1 MNMPSHPAILR
12 AALSADGRLLSADA
26 PLLALQR
33 EAGADL
39 GALFAVPQL
48 VAIARLAARLGVL
61 VSRPVVAAAQRGDID
76 MWVRAKPESDK
87 GVSLSV
93 VDWRERPAA
102 PLPPDDGRREADIAA
117 LADGWTWQ
125 IDTQLRFEMVL
136 AGNGDSGTLPVSP
149 PVPGTR
155 FSAYFQ
161 LQADGDG
168 DMAML
173 RGFAQRRAFRDQ
185 QAVLASDV
193 ARHFRL
199 SAFPM
204 FDHAG
209 QLTGYR
215 GTAFPLELAVAAPLA
230 DEAPLTLYPVEFG
243 RRLDRSLRQPLGRI
257 IANADTISA
266 QLEGPLR
273 PDYAGYA
280 TDIAAAGRHLMA
292 LVDDL
297 ADLQAID
304 RPDFS
309 VVAEEVDLAD
319 LGRRAAGLLAVKALD
334 RRITIVAPAPDARL
348 LAIGEFRRILQ
359 ILVNL
364 IGNAVRY
371 APEGTQVRIATEW
384 ESGQARIAVID
395 QGAGV
400 APADRERIF
409 EKFERL
415 GRDDAGGSGLGLY
428 ISRRLARAMNGDI
441 RIGGAPGEGAR
452 FILSLP
458 VA

>member
-1 MNMPSHPAILR
+1 MTVAPNPAIIR

-61 VSRPVVAAAQRGDID
+61 VSRPVVAAAQRGNID
-76 MWVRAKPESDK
+76 MWVRAKPDED
-87 GVSLSV
+87 GVSLSI
-93 VDWRERPAA
+93 VDWRERSASF
-102 PLPPDDGRREADIAA
+102 LPTDDSRRDADIAA

-125 IDTQLRFEMVL
+125 IDTQLRFQMVL
-136 AGNGDSGTLPVSP
+136 EGHGESGALPASP

-155 FSAYFQ
+155 FSSYFR
-161 LQADGDG
+161 LEADGEG

-173 RGFAQRRAFRDQ
+173 RGFAQRQAFRHQ
-185 QAVLASDV
+185 QAVMAADANS
-193 ARHFRL
+193 HFRL
-199 SAFPM
+199 SAFPL

-209 QLTGYR
+209 QLIGYR
-215 GTAFPLELAVAAPLA
+215 GTALPLDQAVTAPLA
-230 DEAPLTLYPVEFG
+230 DEQPLSLYPAEFG

-280 TDIAAAGRHLMA
+280 NDIAAAGRHLMA

-309 VVAEEVDLAD
+309 VVSEEVDLAD
-319 LGRRAAGLLAVKALD
+319 LGRRAAGLLTVKALD
-334 RRITIVAPAPDARL
+334 RRITIVAPAPDATL
-348 LAIGEFRRILQ
+348 PAIGEFRRILQ

-371 APEGTQVRIATEW
+371 SPEGTEVRIATEW

-395 QGAGV
+395 QGQGV

-415 GRDDAGGSGLGLY
+415 GREDASGSGLGLY
-428 ISRRLARAMNGDI
+428 ISRRLARAMSGDI

-458 VA
+458 VGD